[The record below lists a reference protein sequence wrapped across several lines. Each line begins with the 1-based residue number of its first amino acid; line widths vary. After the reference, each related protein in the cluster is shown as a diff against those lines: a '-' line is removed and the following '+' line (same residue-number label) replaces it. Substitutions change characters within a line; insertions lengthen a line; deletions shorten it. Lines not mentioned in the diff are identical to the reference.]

1 MGGVLRTAVFF
12 LFHDCNRLRSIAIG
26 CSRWRYAFAL
36 DRAASVV
43 SAGFGGC
50 LAAVLALA
58 PALAYAAPAAV
69 PRQAEE
75 RQDGKTEEAA
85 GTDPLRTALLQA
97 VDVLEREGLAN
108 PRDEMARNQLLQGL
122 LSGIGCGARY
132 ETAAAADGREDTRPD
147 PWNTGT
153 LVRLDRQYAYVPV
166 NHPGPGVAEALTKA
180 WAAAAGEPDGAPVAL
195 ILDLRFASGGDLPA
209 AKALAQA
216 VTQIDALRVLLIGPD
231 TVGAAEIA
239 AVLIVA
245 APQGAVLVGRPSRG
259 CFASLEPVR
268 LPNGDRLW
276 LPRPVKNV
284 DGHAMPA
291 HPLTPEV
298 SCDDA
303 STSETAAGLTNDR
316 FRAFPDR
323 DRPLRRA
330 VDLLKTI
337 QALKAK
343 HF

>member
-1 MGGVLRTAVFF
+1 MINPLPSTWFR
-12 LFHDCNRLRSIAIG
+12 HCR
-26 CSRWRYAFAL
+26 RYL
-36 DRAASVV
+36 L
-43 SAGFGGC
+43 AGMM
-50 LAAVLALA
+50 LPALALA
-58 PALAYAAPAAV
+58 AP
-69 PRQAEE
+69 QNTEE
-75 RQDGKTEEAA
+75 RKDGETEAA
-85 GTDPLRTALLQA
+85 TDPLRTALLQA
-97 VDVLEREGLAN
+97 VAVLEREGLVN
-108 PRDEMARNQLLQGL
+108 PRDELARNQLLQGL

-132 ETAAAADGREDTRPD
+132 ETAADDDGREDGRPD
-147 PWNTGT
+147 PWDTGS

-180 WAAAAGEPDGAPVAL
+180 WAAAASEPEGAPAGL

-209 AKALAQA
+209 AQALARA
-216 VTQIDALRVLLIGPD
+216 VTQITAPQVLLIGPD

-239 AVLIVA
+239 AVLIAA
-245 APQGAVLVGRPSRG
+245 APQGAVLIGRPSRG

-276 LPRPVKNV
+276 LPRPVKTVN
-284 DGHAMPA
+284 GHAMPD

-298 SCDDA
+298 ACEDA
-303 STSETAAGLTNDR
+303 STRETAAGLTSER

-337 QALKAK
+337 GALKTK

>member
-1 MGGVLRTAVFF
+1 MNHLPSSMGFRRGWYGLCLGVVLPTMA
-12 LFHDCNRLRSIAIG
+12 
-26 CSRWRYAFAL
+26 
-36 DRAASVV
+36 
-43 SAGFGGC
+43 
-50 LAAVLALA
+50 LAAPPNTEA
-58 PALAYAAPAAV
+58 
-69 PRQAEE
+69 RK
-75 RQDGKTEEAA
+75 DGKTEVAA
-85 GTDPLRTALLQA
+85 DPLRTALLQ
-97 VDVLEREGLAN
+97 VMDVLEREGLAN
-108 PRDEMARNQLLQGL
+108 PCDDLTRNQLLQGL
-122 LSGIGCGARY
+122 LGGIGCGTRY
-132 ETAAAADGREDTRPD
+132 ETAAIADGQEDRRPD
-147 PWNTGT
+147 PWDTGI
-153 LVRLDRQYAYVPV
+153 LVRLDRRYAYVPV
-166 NHPGPGVAEALTKA
+166 NHPSLGVAEALTKA
-180 WAAAAGEPDGAPVAL
+180 WATAAGEPDGAPVAL

-216 VTQIDALRVLLIGPD
+216 VTRLNAPCVLLIGPD

-259 CFASLEPVR
+259 CFASLEPVC
-268 LPNGDRLW
+268 LPNRDRLW

-284 DGHAMPA
+284 DDHVMPT

-303 STSETAAGLTNDR
+303 STAETVAGLTNER